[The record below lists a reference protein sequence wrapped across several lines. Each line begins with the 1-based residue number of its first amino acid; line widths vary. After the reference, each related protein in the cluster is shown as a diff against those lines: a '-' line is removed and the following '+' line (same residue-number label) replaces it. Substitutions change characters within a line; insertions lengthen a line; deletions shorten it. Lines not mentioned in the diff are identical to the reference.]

1 MRRLLLLGLLAVI
14 FFLSVSA
21 DMQQDRGEDKSLPKN
36 DGVLKLNRG
45 NFNRAL
51 REHKQLL
58 VHFCELHL
66 KTHSL
71 VRVAPN
77 GQSVP

>member
-1 MRRLLLLGLLAVI
+1 MLVLVI
-14 FFLSVSA
+14 SFSSVTA
-21 DMQQDRGEDKSLPKN
+21 DTEQDREADKSPPEK

-58 VHFCELHL
+58 VHFCESHL
-66 KTHSL
+66 KTRSL
-71 VRVAPN
+71 VSVALN
-77 GQSVP
+77 GQSSP

>member
-1 MRRLLLLGLLAVI
+1 MRRLLLLVLLAVI
-14 FFLSVSA
+14 FFSSITA
-21 DMQQDRGEDKSLPKN
+21 DTQQDRGADKSLPKK

-45 NFNRAL
+45 NFNWAL

-71 VRVAPN
+71 VSVALN
-77 GQSVP
+77 GQSLP